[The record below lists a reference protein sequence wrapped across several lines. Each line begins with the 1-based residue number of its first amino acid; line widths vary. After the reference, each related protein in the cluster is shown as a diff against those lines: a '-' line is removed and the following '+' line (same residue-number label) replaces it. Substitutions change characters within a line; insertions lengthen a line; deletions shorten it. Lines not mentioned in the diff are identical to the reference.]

1 MDINVLNS
9 FIILVQKI
17 RGKLWCKFVSKS
29 RNKNYYP
36 GIYKSYWHYKFKKSD
51 CIEKFNNYY
60 SAIPN
65 YGAGIGH
72 QMANWIAGYWFAK
85 QFGLQYA
92 QSTFS
97 TPEWDSFLG
106 FGENE
111 ITVDELIKCGYKKV
125 KLPLFDEFNHSE
137 LELQNKIIASYSN
150 LKVVF
155 VAEQDQ
161 GYKNQFG
168 VMETLKEKFFNAPIR
183 INDRLFYDSKFLNI
197 AIHIRRGDIV
207 IGQENRNQNLLFRF
221 QGNEYF
227 LQVLINVL
235 KKIKTEKPIA
245 IYLFSQGN
253 QEDFLEFNQ
262 FRNLHYCL
270 DFNPMNSFLHLAYA
284 DILITSKSSF
294 SYKPALLN
302 KAIKICPKDFWH
314 GYPESG
320 DWVLADHTGELL
332 NELHFHN
339 E

>member
-17 RGKLWCKFVSKS
+17 RSKLWCKFVSKS

-65 YGAGIGH
+65 HGAGIGH

-92 QSTFS
+92 HSPFS
-97 TPEWDSFLG
+97 TPTWDSFLG

-111 ITVDELIKCGYKKV
+111 ITIDELIKSGYKKV

-137 LELQNKIIASYSN
+137 LELQKKIIASYSN

-155 VAEQDQ
+155 IAEQDQ

-168 VMETLKEKFFNAPIR
+168 VMETLKQKFFNAPFR
-183 INDRLFYDSKFLNI
+183 VNDRLLFDRKFMNI
-197 AIHIRRGDIV
+197 AIHVRRGDIA
-207 IGQENRNQNLLFRF
+207 IGKDDNPNFSLRWQK
-221 QGNEYF
+221 NEYF
-227 LQVLINVL
+227 INVL
-235 KKIKTEKPIA
+235 RNVFETIKSEKQIA
-245 IYLFSQGN
+245 VYLFSQGN
-253 QEDFLEFNQ
+253 VENFAEFNQ
-262 FRNLHYCL
+262 FENLHYCL
-270 DFNPMNSFLHLAYA
+270 DMNAMCSFLHMCYA
-284 DILITSKSSF
+284 DVLITSKSSF

-302 KAIKICPKDFWH
+302 KGIKICPKDFWH
-314 GYPESG
+314 GYPEAG
-320 DWVLADHTGELL
+320 DWVLADYTGELL

-339 E
+339 